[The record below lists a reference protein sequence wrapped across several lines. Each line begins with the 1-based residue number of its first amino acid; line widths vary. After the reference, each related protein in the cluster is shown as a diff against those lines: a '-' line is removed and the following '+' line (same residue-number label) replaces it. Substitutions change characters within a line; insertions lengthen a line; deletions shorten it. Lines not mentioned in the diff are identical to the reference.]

1 LSITDNL
8 SNIDEVQMELVKQ
21 NLSFRKLAFPVAI
34 LVVFWTLAVVAWQAT
49 GYIQPLILFGYIG
62 TAVGGG
68 LGLYAVLPKK
78 KKPLGRRIALTLV
91 GLMLVV
97 FVAIIG
103 QENIQFEGLFF
114 GLFTGFAQAAVM
126 HYLVAKVFG
135 PVIFGRLWCGWAC
148 WTVMV
153 LDLLP
158 YQHTRGRLP
167 RKYEW
172 IRYLHAGFSLIT
184 VALLVFVF
192 GYEGG
197 ITGMNGISWFVVGNL
212 FYYGLG
218 IGLAYALKDNR
229 AFCKYIC
236 PVATILKI
244 TSRFSLLKIKGD
256 PAACNNCRAC
266 EQICPM
272 DIRIPDYIQQG
283 TRVLST
289 ECSLCQTCISACT
302 RDALKMTVGFDLGG
316 QELIRRSEEIVES
329 R

>member
-1 LSITDNL
+1 MKTNQLTLNAKTL
-8 SNIDEVQMELVKQ
+8 TFPAVV
-21 NLSFRKLAFPVAI
+21 LAI
-34 LVVFWTLAVVAWQAT
+34 FWTLAIIAWQAS

-68 LGLYAVLPKK
+68 LGLYNALPKK
-78 KKPLGRRIALTLV
+78 KKPLGRRVALTLV
-91 GLMLVV
+91 GLMLIV
-97 FVAIIG
+97 FVAIMG
-103 QENIQFEGLFF
+103 QENIQFEGLWF
-114 GLFTGFAQAAVM
+114 GLFTGFTQAAVT

-135 PVIFGRLWCGWAC
+135 PLLFGRLWCGWAC

-158 YQHTRGRLP
+158 FQRTSGRLP
-167 RKYEW
+167 HKFEW
-172 IRYLHAGFSLIT
+172 IRYLHAGLSLGI

-192 GYEGG
+192 GYDDG
-197 ITGMNGISWFVVGNL
+197 ITGKSGIAWFVVGNL
-212 FYYGLG
+212 AYYALG

-236 PVATILKI
+236 PVATVLKL

-256 PAACNNCRAC
+256 AAKCNSCRAC

-272 DIRIPDYIQQG
+272 DIKVNDYTQQN

-289 ECSLCQTCISACT
+289 ECSLCQTCISVCT
-302 RDALKMTVGFDLGG
+302 QDALKISFGFDIGG
-316 QELIRRSEEIVES
+316 QEYIRRAGQHEV